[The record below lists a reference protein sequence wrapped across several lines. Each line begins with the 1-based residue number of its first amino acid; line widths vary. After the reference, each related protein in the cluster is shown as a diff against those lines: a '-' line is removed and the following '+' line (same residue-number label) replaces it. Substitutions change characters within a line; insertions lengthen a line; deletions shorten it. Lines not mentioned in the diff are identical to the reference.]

1 MDTKIKDF
9 IGIKARYEDAG
20 QMIFGEN
27 AKGELQ
33 LIADVRGWGAIQ
45 NLFKNPDGT
54 IKEEAAMNFQDS
66 VGAFI
71 AEAIT
76 EKLVRDA

>member
-1 MDTKIKDF
+1 MGKKIKEF
-9 IGIKARYEDAG
+9 IGIKANYDAMG

-27 AKGELQ
+27 DKGELQ

-45 NLFKNPDGT
+45 NLFKNSDGT
-54 IKEEAAMNFQDS
+54 IKEDAAMTFQDS